1 MTLITKE
8 DKDSY
13 NSVITNVNQKISVL
27 LGELEKLIS
36 ESESNAAD
44 EEDSFNTLIKKANNL
59 KTYVSGLLT
68 INKQLDAQMPDSCNY
83 EWVYT
88 ETEYNCAESSDCGE
102 DCGDGCEDC
111 SNDCTVYCSNE
122 CTFEDCSNCTF
133 DCMDDCDYCAYD
145 CNDNDC
151 GDACS
156 DNCTFESCNEDCGE
170 GSCTFE

>member
-8 DKDSY
+8 NKDSY
-13 NSVITNVNQKISVL
+13 NSVIANVNQKVSAL

-68 INKQLDAQMPDSCNY
+68 INKQLDAQMSDSCDY

-88 ETEYNCAESSDCGE
+88 ETEYNCAESS
-102 DCGDGCEDC
+102 
-111 SNDCTVYCSNE
+111 S
-122 CTFEDCSNCTF
+122 
-133 DCMDDCDYCAYD
+133 
-145 CNDNDC
+145 
-151 GDACS
+151 
-156 DNCTFESCNEDCGE
+156 CGE
-170 GSCTFE
+170 GCSEECSDSCSDSCSYE